1 MGFPDR
7 RIKIITLIENTQGHP
22 ECRAEHGLSFYIEMG
37 ERRILMDTGASD
49 AFLTNAGKLDVDL
62 GTVDTVV
69 LSHGHYDHGGGLPAF
84 AARYPAARIYM
95 QKSACGSFWHTYPD
109 REDRCIG
116 IRPELADL
124 PQCVLLEGDARIGD
138 GIALFTDIRGRRLWP
153 EGNRELKRRVRGAY
167 EQDTYEQDDFRH
179 EQCLVLEAGSFHVLL
194 SGCAHNGVLNILDRY
209 RGLYGR
215 WPDVLISGF
224 HMKKDVYRGADLA
237 DIRKT
242 AQELKETKVLCW
254 TGHCTGQRAF
264 EEMKEILG
272 DQLRAIHTGGVLLDT
287 GDMRL

>member
-1 MGFPDR
+1 MRDTLEDLYYGDLRPNERQIAPDSP
-7 RIKIITLIENTQGHP
+7 LS
-22 ECRAEHGLSFYIEMG
+22 RAL
-37 ERRILMDTGASD
+37 ERATRYEEE
-49 AFLTNAGKLDVDL
+49 LTA
-62 GTVDTVV
+62 
-69 LSHGHYDHGGGLPAF
+69 
-84 AARYPAARIYM
+84 
-95 QKSACGSFWHTYPD
+95 
-109 REDRCIG
+109 
-116 IRPELADL
+116 
-124 PQCVLLEGDARIGD
+124 LLEGDARIGD

-167 EQDTYEQDDFRH
+167 GKDTYAQDDFRH

-224 HMKKDVYRGADLA
+224 HMKKDVYSGADLA

-287 GDMRL
+287 EDMRL

>member
-49 AFLTNAGKLDVDL
+49 AFLTNAGKLGVDL

-167 EQDTYEQDDFRH
+167 GKDTYAQDDFRH

-209 RGLYGR
+209 RGL
-215 WPDVLISGF
+215 
-224 HMKKDVYRGADLA
+224 
-237 DIRKT
+237 
-242 AQELKETKVLCW
+242 
-254 TGHCTGQRAF
+254 
-264 EEMKEILG
+264 
-272 DQLRAIHTGGVLLDT
+272 
-287 GDMRL
+287 